1 MSRAWVRGE
10 IDAAAEETRE
20 GTALPSIDENASSD
34 EIVESSFE
42 LKRKPDFE
50 TSARTVD
57 ETILFGAVFSSA
69 SSSIFVLEAFV
80 LVELFFGREV
90 VRAPREDIDMFDD
103 E

>member
-10 IDAAAEETRE
+10 IDAAAEEVRE
-20 GTALPSIDENASSD
+20 ETAFPSFDENASSE

-50 TSARTVD
+50 MSARTVD

-69 SSSIFVLEAFV
+69 PFTSKTSISVVDAFV
-80 LVELFFGREV
+80 LAETFF
-90 VRAPREDIDMFDD
+90 
-103 E
+103 